1 MGQRLFII
9 AAPQLFKCVF
19 PMGKLRVHFS
29 SDLTVNMRSRCANS
43 SVCIAYYKL
52 VIRLIAHD
60 DIGSVKEIN
69 LDESIAAAPLLVLGY
84 SSLNKQLLL
93 FQWVFFP
100 QAFQNRC
107 LLGNGRPIGLA
118 LD

>member
-1 MGQRLFII
+1 MTR
-9 AAPQLFKCVF
+9 P
-19 PMGKLRVHFS
+19 R
-29 SDLTVNMRSRCANS
+29 VNMRSRCPDL
-43 SVCIAYYKL
+43 SVCIAYDKL